1 VTAGGSGT
9 TPGEP
14 GRRPGEPGRRPGE
27 PGRRPGEHYFSTDP
41 AAPSSPTT
49 VTLTLPDAT
58 LTLTTD
64 RGVFSA
70 GRIDAGTKLLLLEA
84 SVPVASPRRLCDLG
98 CGYGPIA
105 VVLARRYPDATVW
118 AIDVNR
124 RARDLCERNAASLGL
139 DNVVVCEPDA
149 VDPDLRFD
157 AIWSNPPI
165 RIGKPALHALLGT
178 WLGRLQPNGTA
189 TLVVARNLG
198 ADSLARKLGD
208 DGFPVDRRLS
218 RAGYRLLEVGPRP

>member
-1 VTAGGSGT
+1 MTA
-9 TPGEP
+9 EQ
-14 GRRPGEPGRRPGE
+14 
-27 PGRRPGEHYFSTDP
+27 YFSEDP
-41 AAPSSPTT
+41 STPSSPGT

-58 LTLTTD
+58 VTLTTD

-70 GRIDAGTKLLLLEA
+70 GRIDSGTKLLLLEA
-84 SVPVASPRRLCDLG
+84 RVPVASPQRLCDLG

-105 VVLARRYPDATVW
+105 VVLAMRYPEATVW

-124 RARDLCERNAASLGL
+124 RARDLCAQNAAALEL
-139 DNVVVCEPDA
+139 DNIVVAEPDA
-149 VDPDLRFD
+149 VDPQLRFD

-165 RIGKPALHALLGT
+165 RVGKPALHALLER
-178 WLGRLQPNGTA
+178 WLARLEPDGTA

-198 ADSLARKLGD
+198 ADSLARKLVD

-218 RAGYRLLEVGPRP
+218 RAGYRVLEVGSRP